1 MSVKINT
8 EVIELMLVFWQSIA
22 EREKVSEDYIRSVAD
37 RDEMKYTY
45 CEGFNE
51 ESVRKVLSAI
61 SNKELLNNATK
72 EEKKFWNN
80 NMWMT
85 EDLSVVNMM
94 VEPIK
99 KLNLDAVNADKKLI
113 FVPGHLEEKYIDGN
127 TIVVN
132 FFKINVDIFGGTGAV
147 TVNGK
152 DFKDYIVD
160 LVKAN

>member
-1 MSVKINT
+1 
-8 EVIELMLVFWQSIA
+8 
-22 EREKVSEDYIRSVAD
+22 
-37 RDEMKYTY
+37 
-45 CEGFNE
+45 
-51 ESVRKVLSAI
+51 
-61 SNKELLNNATK
+61 
-72 EEKKFWNN
+72 
-80 NMWMT
+80 MWMT
-85 EDLSVVNMM
+85 EDLGVVNMM

-160 LVKAN
+160 LVQGK

>member
-152 DFKDYIVD
+152 DFKEYILD
-160 LVKAN
+160 LVQDK